1 MPLNQRISVLFAA
14 ICLPAILS
22 TAPAGAATPTGAVL
36 DALRKATLGRSIG
49 SITSIHTTG
58 GMEAFGI
65 RGTASEWDD
74 VHGGRFYSSQ
84 AGGALTGASGWTGS
98 VAWNQDYSGLVTVD
112 GGIPGREQAID
123 QAYLATLGYLKPGA
137 GGAIVVYAGSRN
149 DGGRNYDVLA
159 VTPASGSEID
169 LWVDAQT
176 HLITRETT
184 SFGNVSATTLLS
196 NYRRVD
202 GLTYPFLTSTTTSQG
217 NATTS
222 RTGTLVLNE
231 PVGERMNLPAQ
242 HLHDFSIGGGASAT
256 VPIEVVNNHIYLS
269 VMVDGRGPYTFI
281 LDSGGDYI
289 VTPELA
295 RSLGAVSSGQAQLGG
310 VGSQTEGAAFAHVDS
325 IGVGNAKV
333 GSQYV
338 LVLPIGTGFGIGEG
352 MQIDGMLGYQFLA
365 RYVTTID
372 YANSKMTLTMPASAS
387 QPAGSAVIPFII
399 DGTIPR
405 IDVGI
410 DGVTASAEVNTGSR
424 AALTLAAPF
433 LAQNPTIAAL
443 AKTQEGVTGFGVGG
457 PSFGRL
463 GRIPTLTIGP
473 FTIAN
478 SIADFTSD
486 KTGAF
491 SNPYNPANAGGGLW
505 RRFVVTFDYGKRQ
518 MYLTKNAAFDTTF
531 AYDRSGLFLI
541 DRAGAYTVLSA
552 FPGSPAAGAGLV
564 KGDVI
569 VNVNGAPASRMSL
582 AALRG
587 LLSGSAGTVVHF
599 HVRND
604 TGERDVN
611 LTLAD
616 YV

>member
-14 ICLPAILS
+14 ISLPAILCT
-22 TAPAGAATPTGAVL
+22 TAAQGATPTAAVL
-36 DALRKATLGRSIG
+36 DALRKATLGRSLS

-58 GMEAFGI
+58 GMEALGI
-65 RGTASEWDD
+65 RATASEWDD
-74 VHGGRFYSSQ
+74 VRGGRFYSSQ
-84 AGGALTGASGWTGS
+84 AGSALTGASGWTGS

-112 GGIPGREQAID
+112 GGIPGRQQAID
-123 QAYLATLGYLKPGA
+123 QAYLSTLGYLKPGA
-137 GGAIVVYAGSRN
+137 GGAVVVYAGSRS
-149 DGGRNYDVLA
+149 DAGRSYDVLA
-159 VTPASGSEID
+159 VTPANGSEID
-169 LWVDAQT
+169 LWVDTQT
-176 HLITRETT
+176 HLIARETT
-184 SFGNVSATTLLS
+184 SFGNVSATTVLS

-202 GLTYPFLTSTTTSQG
+202 GLTFPFLTSTTTSQG

-222 RTGTLVLNE
+222 RTGTLALNE
-231 PVGERMNLPAQ
+231 PIGERMNLPAQ
-242 HLHDFSIGGGASAT
+242 HLHDFSISGGASAT
-256 VPIEVVNNHIYLS
+256 VPIQVVNNHIYLS

-295 RSLGAVSSGQAQLGG
+295 KTLGASSSGQAQLGG
-310 VGSQTEGAAFAHVDS
+310 VGSQTEGAAFARVDS
-325 IGVGNAKV
+325 IAVGNAKV

-338 LVLPIGTGFGIGEG
+338 LVLPIGTGFGMGEG

-372 YANSKMTLTMPASAS
+372 YANSKMTLTMPANAS
-387 QPAGSAVIPFII
+387 PPPGSAVIPFIV
-399 DGTIPR
+399 DGSIPR

-410 DGVTASAEVNTGSR
+410 DGVTASAEVDTGSR

-443 AKTQEGVTGFGVGG
+443 AKTAEGVTGFGVGG
-457 PSFGRL
+457 PSVGRL
-463 GRIPTLTIGP
+463 GRIPTLAIGP

-486 KTGAF
+486 KSGAF
-491 SNPYNPANAGGGLW
+491 SNPYNPANVGGGVW
-505 RRFVVTFDYGKRQ
+505 RLFVVTFDYGKRR
-518 MYLTKNAAFDTTF
+518 MYLTKGTAFDTAF

-552 FPGSPAAGAGLV
+552 FPGSPAAGAGLA

-569 VNVNGAPASRMSL
+569 VNVDGAAASRMSL

-587 LLSGSAGTVVHF
+587 VLSGSAGTVVHL
-599 HVRND
+599 HLRND

>member
-14 ICLPAILS
+14 IYLPAILCT
-22 TAPAGAATPTGAVL
+22 TAAQGATPTAAVL
-36 DALRKATLGRSIG
+36 DALRKATLGRSLS
-49 SITSIHTTG
+49 SITSIHITG
-58 GMEAFGI
+58 GMEALGI
-65 RGTASEWDD
+65 RATASEWDD
-74 VHGGRFYSSQ
+74 VRGGRFYSSQ
-84 AGGALTGASGWTGS
+84 AGSALTGASGWTGS

-112 GGIPGREQAID
+112 GGIPGRQQAID
-123 QAYLATLGYLKPGA
+123 QAYLSTLGYLKPGA
-137 GGAIVVYAGSRN
+137 GGAVVVYAGSRS
-149 DGGRNYDVLA
+149 DAGRSYDVLA
-159 VTPASGSEID
+159 VTPANGSEID
-169 LWVDAQT
+169 LWVDTQT
-176 HLITRETT
+176 HLIARETT
-184 SFGNVSATTLLS
+184 SFGNVSATTVLS

-202 GLTYPFLTSTTTSQG
+202 GLTFPFLTSTTTSQG

-222 RTGTLVLNE
+222 RTGTLALNE
-231 PVGERMNLPAQ
+231 PIGERMNLPAQ
-242 HLHDFSIGGGASAT
+242 HLHDFSISGGASAT
-256 VPIEVVNNHIYLS
+256 VPIQVVNNHIYLS

-295 RSLGAVSSGQAQLGG
+295 KTLGASSSGQAQLGG
-310 VGSQTEGAAFAHVDS
+310 VGSQTEGAAFARVDS
-325 IGVGNAKV
+325 IAVGNAKV

-338 LVLPIGTGFGIGEG
+338 LVLPIGTGFGMGEG

-372 YANSKMTLTMPASAS
+372 YANSKMTLTMPANAS
-387 QPAGSAVIPFII
+387 PPPGSAVIPFIV
-399 DGTIPR
+399 DGSIPR

-410 DGVTASAEVNTGSR
+410 DGVTASAEVDTGSR

-443 AKTQEGVTGFGVGG
+443 AKTAEGVTGFGVGG
-457 PSFGRL
+457 PSVGRL
-463 GRIPTLTIGP
+463 GRIPTLAIGP

-486 KTGAF
+486 KSGAF
-491 SNPYNPANAGGGLW
+491 SNPYNPANVGGGVW
-505 RRFVVTFDYGKRQ
+505 RLFVVTFDYGKRR
-518 MYLTKNAAFDTTF
+518 MYLTKGTAFDTAF

-552 FPGSPAAGAGLV
+552 FPGSPAAGAGLA

-569 VNVNGAPASRMSL
+569 VNVDGAAASRMSL

-587 LLSGSAGTVVHF
+587 VLSGSAGTVVHL
-599 HVRND
+599 HLRND

>member
-14 ICLPAILS
+14 IYLPAILCT
-22 TAPAGAATPTGAVL
+22 TAAQGATPTAAVL
-36 DALRKATLGRSIG
+36 DALRKATLGRSLS

-58 GMEAFGI
+58 GMEALGI
-65 RGTASEWDD
+65 RATASEWDD
-74 VHGGRFYSSQ
+74 VRGGRFYSSQ
-84 AGGALTGASGWTGS
+84 AGSALTGASGWTGS

-112 GGIPGREQAID
+112 GGIPGRQQAID
-123 QAYLATLGYLKPGA
+123 QAYLSTLGYLKPGA
-137 GGAIVVYAGSRN
+137 GGAVVVYAGSRS
-149 DGGRNYDVLA
+149 DAGRSYDVLA
-159 VTPASGSEID
+159 VTPANGSEID
-169 LWVDAQT
+169 LWVDTQT
-176 HLITRETT
+176 HLIARETT
-184 SFGNVSATTLLS
+184 SFGNVSATTVLS

-202 GLTYPFLTSTTTSQG
+202 GLTFPFLTSTTTSQG

-222 RTGTLVLNE
+222 RTGTLALNE
-231 PVGERMNLPAQ
+231 PIGERMNLPAQ
-242 HLHDFSIGGGASAT
+242 HLHDFSISGGASAT
-256 VPIEVVNNHIYLS
+256 VPIQVVNNHIYLS

-295 RSLGAVSSGQAQLGG
+295 KTLGASSSGQAQLGG
-310 VGSQTEGAAFAHVDS
+310 VGSQTEGAAFARVDS
-325 IGVGNAKV
+325 IAVGNAKV

-338 LVLPIGTGFGIGEG
+338 LVLPIGTGFGMGEG

-372 YANSKMTLTMPASAS
+372 YANSKMTLTMPANAS
-387 QPAGSAVIPFII
+387 PPPGSAVIPFIV
-399 DGTIPR
+399 DGSIPR

-410 DGVTASAEVNTGSR
+410 DGVTASAEVDTGSR

-443 AKTQEGVTGFGVGG
+443 AKTAEGVTGFGVGG
-457 PSFGRL
+457 PSVGRL
-463 GRIPTLTIGP
+463 GRIPTLAIGP

-486 KTGAF
+486 KSGAF
-491 SNPYNPANAGGGLW
+491 SNPYNPANVGGGVW
-505 RRFVVTFDYGKRQ
+505 RLFVVTFDYGKRR
-518 MYLTKNAAFDTTF
+518 MYLTKGTAFDTAF

-552 FPGSPAAGAGLV
+552 FPGSPAAGAGLA

-569 VNVNGAPASRMSL
+569 VNVDGAAASRMSL

-587 LLSGSAGTVVHF
+587 VLSGSAGTVVHL
-599 HVRND
+599 HLRND